1 MSPFT
6 HMREKDKQ
14 SYVADFSA
22 SFASSRL
29 QTRGF
34 RTVFKQSINIK
45 ILILTQKIKHEE
57 GECS

>member
-1 MSPFT
+1 
-6 HMREKDKQ
+6 MREKDKQ